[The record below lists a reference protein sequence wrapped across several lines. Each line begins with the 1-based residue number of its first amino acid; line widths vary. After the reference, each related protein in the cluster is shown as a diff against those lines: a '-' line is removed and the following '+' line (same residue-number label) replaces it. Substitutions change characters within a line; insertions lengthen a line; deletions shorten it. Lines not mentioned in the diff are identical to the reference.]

1 MIAFGSVVS
10 DAEAYRR
17 FAAAGVRLAAE
28 PDSAVHVLSAVGSI
42 CRGTNLLLDTV
53 AAAHGD
59 ELEALVIVDSR
70 TELTDR
76 DVCAKVRAALSDPAV
91 AVAGAVGARA
101 VRTLAWWGGEV
112 SAAPVVYRYYEH
124 GGGEMEGYGWAPPT
138 VPLGEVDAV
147 DGFLLVLSP
156 WAVRNVRFDETLAT
170 GHGFDVDYCLQVR
183 EAGRKVV
190 TADLRAIHHRTLELV
205 SDFEAWVEGHID
217 LAEKWDG
224 RWPGRE
230 PEADWKPRARR
241 AEAEREAART
251 FAYSSANR
259 LDAEVLALE
268 REMAAMT
275 GSRSWRVTAPLRR
288 LNRARRRRAR
298 A

>member
-1 MIAFGSVVS
+1 MIAFGTVVS

-76 DVCAKVRAALSDPAV
+76 DVCAKVRAALSDPDV
-91 AVAGAVGARA
+91 AVAGAVGASD
-101 VRTLAWWGGEV
+101 VRTLAWWDGEV
-112 SAAPVVYRYYEH
+112 SAAPVVHRYYEH

-156 WAVRNVRFDETLAT
+156 WAVRNVRFDESLTT
-170 GHGFDVDYCLQVR
+170 GLGFDLDYCLQVR

-190 TADLRAIHHRTLELV
+190 TADFRAIHHREIEMLPDPEEWI
-205 SDFEAWVEGHID
+205 EAHISV
-217 LAEKWDG
+217 AEKWDG
-224 RWPGRE
+224 RMPRIGTAPGDWRE
-230 PEADWKPRARR
+230 RALR
-241 AEAEREAART
+241 AEAERDAAGALAHTKVVELEARARELRRGIAETRGSLSWRLTAPVRRLGAAR
-251 FAYSSANR
+251 
-259 LDAEVLALE
+259 
-268 REMAAMT
+268 
-275 GSRSWRVTAPLRR
+275 
-288 LNRARRRRAR
+288 
-298 A
+298 

>member
-1 MIAFGSVVS
+1 MIAFGSVIT
-10 DAEAYRR
+10 DPEAYRR
-17 FAAAGVRLAAE
+17 FAEPGIRRAAE
-28 PDSAVHVLSAVGSI
+28 PDSEVHAFSAVGTV
-42 CRGTNLLLDTV
+42 CRGYNLLLDV
-53 AAAHGD
+53 AAGRD
-59 ELEALVIVDSR
+59 DLEALVLLDPRAEIADPDFCAR
-70 TELTDR
+70 AREALR
-76 DVCAKVRAALSDPAV
+76 DPDV
-91 AVAGAVGARA
+91 AVAGAVGARD
-101 VRTLAWWGGEV
+101 VRTLAWWEGDV
-112 SAAPVVYRYYEH
+112 SGAPVVHRYYEH
-124 GGGEMEGYGWAPPT
+124 GSGEMDGYGWARAT
-138 VPLGEVDAV
+138 APLGEVDAV

-156 WAVRNVRFDETLAT
+156 WAVRSVRFDETLAT

-205 SDFEAWVEGHID
+205 SDDEAWVEGHIR

-224 RWPGRE
+224 RWPGHD
-230 PEADWKPRARR
+230 AAVDWKRRARR

-268 REMAAMT
+268 REMTAMT
-275 GSRSWRVTAPLRR
+275 ASPSWRLTAPLRWI
-288 LNRARRRRAR
+288 NRVRRRAR

>member
-1 MIAFGSVVS
+1 MIAFWSVVS

-42 CRGTNLLLDTV
+42 CRGYNLLLDT
-53 AAAHGD
+53 AAAHD
-59 ELEALVIVDSR
+59 DLEALVIADAR
-70 TELTDR
+70 AEIADR
-76 DVCAKVRAALSDPAV
+76 DFCAKVREVLRDPDV
-91 AVAGAVGARA
+91 AVAGAAGARD
-101 VRTLAWWGGEV
+101 VRTLAWWEGEV
-112 SAAPVVYRYYEH
+112 SAAPVVHRYYEH
-124 GGGEMEGYGWAPPT
+124 GGGEMDGYGWARPT
-138 VPLGEVDAV
+138 LPLGEVDAV

-251 FAYSSANR
+251 FAYSSTNR

-275 GSRSWRVTAPLRR
+275 GSPSWRATAPLRWI
-288 LNRARRRRAR
+288 NRMRRRRAR